1 MNIEIQNISLN
12 IGPYSI
18 HAIPTGIFGLDGGA
32 MFGTVPKILWEKN
45 IPADKDNRIPL
56 EARALLLKSSN
67 KNILIDC
74 GNGSDFIAKYG
85 EKLGGKFNQMYN
97 IDDSGPN
104 LLKSL
109 SIHGVS
115 SSDITD
121 VILTHLHFD
130 HCGGATCLDKNS
142 NKLIPTFKN
151 AKYYVQK
158 TNLQT
163 AQNPNLRE
171 KASYY
176 NANFQP
182 LLDNNVLQLIDGN
195 IRNIL
200 PNISLQVSNGH
211 TRGQQI
217 VIINDDTTSLIYA
230 ADTIPTSSHI
240 RLAWIMGYDLDPMT
254 LILEKQK
261 IIDTI
266 ADQNSYIFFEHDPFC
281 DLATVTKSADD
292 FKIKQKFNLNQ

>member
-1 MNIEIQNISLN
+1 MNIEIQKISLN

-109 SIHGVS
+109 STHGIS
-115 SSDITD
+115 STDITD

-142 NKLIPTFKN
+142 NTLIPTFKN

-158 TNLQT
+158 TNLET

-171 KASYY
+171 RASYY
-176 NANFQP
+176 KANFQP
-182 LLDNNVLQLIDGN
+182 LIDSNVIQLVDGD
-195 IRNIL
+195 ISNIL
-200 PNISLQVSNGH
+200 PNISLLVSNGH
-211 TRGQQI
+211 TTGQQI
-217 VIINDDTTSLIYA
+217 VIIKDENTTLIYA

-240 RLAWIMGYDLDPMT
+240 RLAWVMGYDLDPMT

-261 IIDTI
+261 IIDKI
-266 ADQNSYIFFEHDPFC
+266 ADKNSYVFFEHDPFC
-281 DLATVTKSADD
+281 DLASVTKSTED
-292 FKIKQKFNLNQ
+292 FKIKQKFNLI